1 MTNSCEKKIKHGDV
15 KAVYQLGL
23 WQQWPLLAHFLLACR
38 DVCLLN
44 VGIKHDFKV
53 SQGLCAYKHEG
64 PSGIPRTQ
72 LKKKKKAKREGTYCN
87 SSRGGSRRSS
97 GLTGQLVLFVLF
109 VLFVSSSLG
118 ETLSQNTAQM
128 APVHSGF
135 VHCVWRCVC
144 GAHV

>member
-72 LKKKKKAKREGTYCN
+72 LKKKKKRPSVKAHTAIPVEGAAGDP
-87 SSRGGSRRSS
+87 RG
-97 GLTGQLVLFVLF
+97 
-109 VLFVSSSLG
+109 SLA
-118 ETLSQNTAQM
+118 S
-128 APVHSGF
+128 
-135 VHCVWRCVC
+135 
-144 GAHV
+144 